1 MSSFGL
7 RPYSSPAGSHTGFE
21 AWADTHD
28 HPPHHITPL
37 ICEGVRSIMRI
48 PGVGTNPPP
57 LTCPMCAGAGRI
69 VVSTAVVGKGWRTS
83 GKRCRV
89 CKGHGTLPKR

>member
-1 MSSFGL
+1 
-7 RPYSSPAGSHTGFE
+7 
-21 AWADTHD
+21 
-28 HPPHHITPL
+28 
-37 ICEGVRSIMRI
+37 MRI